1 MTPSELPL
9 NLFSFFYFLLQEG
22 FAFVLP
28 CRDPSNGV
36 TEIPPEVLKELS
48 EMCIPI
54 LHYPEALVVV
64 SLQLTLHLWPLYFVP
79 LVCSYHI
86 PHIQVEALLKCIPLT
101 SVLRSVFQM
110 NLRMTTAG

>member
-64 SLQLTLHLWPLYFVP
+64 SLRLTLYFGLCTLYLWSAVITFHTY
-79 LVCSYHI
+79 
-86 PHIQVEALLKCIPLT
+86 
-101 SVLRSVFQM
+101 R
-110 NLRMTTAG
+110 